1 MSNIVDVIVIAIDS
15 PLQIGIY
22 KENRLIETIS
32 QEGKTSDIL
41 PHLFRDILE
50 RYTIGKIVYTNGPGS
65 FMAIKVGY
73 IFLKTISIVKNIP
86 LFGVDGFYFNS
97 NQPIRATNSLYFVKR
112 DNGDIEIE
120 RLENFTPAPFELPKH
135 FEIDRYSKNIEPI
148 YILPVI

>member
-1 MSNIVDVIVIAIDS
+1 MLNIVDVIVIAIDS

-22 KENRLIETIS
+22 RENRLIETIS
-32 QEGKTSDIL
+32 KEGKTSDIL
-41 PHLFRDILE
+41 PLLFQEILKQ
-50 RYTIGKIVYTNGPGS
+50 YTIGKMVYANGPGS

-97 NQPIRATNSLYFVKR
+97 NTPIRATNSLYFVKR
-112 DNGDIEIE
+112 DNGDIEMD
-120 RLENFTPAPFELPKH
+120 RLENFTPTPFELPQH
-135 FEIDRYSKNIEPI
+135 FEIERYSKNVEPI